1 MNKKL
6 WRTILSY
13 TFLSCLMAFEPCY
26 AVEDDL
32 SPDTLPDE
40 IPTEQNFGHSFSEAE
55 TPRELQSD
63 KGKPSE
69 PQLQDP
75 DAELEKPLIP
85 LFPTEPVE
93 NNMDEPK
100 NSTQAQI
107 DEVLSTPDPSFTPPK
122 VTLIPPPEISA
133 SAQNMSPLNQK
144 NKTEEP
150 NSPAIA
156 PVAESKS
163 VKADDTAQDLNFLST
178 TTKSAP
184 AIRPNF
190 VWAPKILQ
198 QMLADPLNLVPI
210 DTYIARLAVPPTSP
224 SRPPKGVSDFSIIL
238 SNNEFYPSKIVL
250 KPGST
255 IRLLFTTTNK
265 KSAALVIEKLNIQ
278 RWINSQ
284 FAGEKTKELDRTK
297 FEVNRELSAN
307 RVTEITFQAKPGT
320 YSFHDVITGASGEI
334 SVEEH

>member
-1 MNKKL
+1 ML
-6 WRTILSY
+6 LS
-13 TFLSCLMAFEPCY
+13 FLTTFEPSY

-40 IPTEQNFGHSFSEAE
+40 IPTEQNFGQSFSGAE
-55 TPRELQSD
+55 PLRELQSD
-63 KGKPSE
+63 EGKPSE
-69 PQLQDP
+69 PKLQDP

-100 NSTQAQI
+100 NSPQAQI
-107 DEVLSTPDPSFTPPK
+107 DEILATPDPSFTPPK
-122 VTLIPPPEISA
+122 ATVVPPSETGV
-133 SAQNMSPLNQK
+133 SAQNMPPLNQK

-150 NSPAIA
+150 KTPVVA
-156 PVAESKS
+156 PVTVSKT
-163 VKADDTAQDLNFLST
+163 VKIDDTPQELDFRSNT
-178 TTKSAP
+178 IKSAP
-184 AIRPNF
+184 PIRPNL

-198 QMLADPLNLVPI
+198 QMLADPLHLVPI
-210 DTYIARLAVPPTSP
+210 DTYIARLAVPPTAP

-265 KSAALVIEKLNIQ
+265 KSAALVMEKLNIQ
-278 RWINSQ
+278 RWISSQ
-284 FAGEKTKELDRTK
+284 FDGEKTKELDRTK